1 MARTKKVG
9 FLSLALA
16 GSILVTAAG
25 MWALMAWVPSGAAE
39 ANGVSS
45 EIYNQ
50 VQGPYRLVVGISPG
64 RPVIPQTH
72 FAMQVMDADQ
82 DTLLRDS
89 DIQLFVTATGPD
101 GSVGFGPEQ
110 TYNDLSLAYFEIDV
124 PFDVVG
130 PWRVSVEINADE
142 SKEVFVLP
150 VSVGEPGPR
159 IQWIWVSVV
168 LVAIV
173 AVGIW
178 TWATMSRRGSEGSA

>member
-1 MARTKKVG
+1 MG

-39 ANGVSS
+39 AIGVSS

-72 FAMQVMDADQ
+72 FAMQVMDANQ

-130 PWRVSVEINADE
+130 PWRVSVEINANE

-178 TWATMSRRGSEGSA
+178 TWATMSRRGSDGSA

>member
-16 GSILVTAAG
+16 GSILATVAG
-25 MWALMAWVPSGAAE
+25 MWALMAWIPGGAAE

-72 FAMQVMDADQ
+72 FAMQVMDADR

-130 PWRVSVEINADE
+130 PWRVSVEINANDG
-142 SKEVFVLP
+142 KEVFVLP
-150 VSVGEPGPR
+150 MSVGEPGPR
-159 IQWIWVSVV
+159 IQWIWISVI

-173 AVGIW
+173 VVGIW
-178 TWATMSRRGSEGSA
+178 TWATMSRRGSDGSA

>member
-1 MARTKKVG
+1 MG

-39 ANGVSS
+39 AIGVSS

-72 FAMQVMDADQ
+72 FAMQVMDATQ

-110 TYNDLSLAYFEIDV
+110 TYNDLSLAYF
-124 PFDVVG
+124 
-130 PWRVSVEINADE
+130 
-142 SKEVFVLP
+142 K
-150 VSVGEPGPR
+150 
-159 IQWIWVSVV
+159 
-168 LVAIV
+168 
-173 AVGIW
+173 
-178 TWATMSRRGSEGSA
+178 

>member
-1 MARTKKVG
+1 MG

-25 MWALMAWVPSGAAE
+25 MWALMAWVHSGAAE

-178 TWATMSRRGSEGSA
+178 TSATMSRRGSEGSA

>member
-1 MARTKKVG
+1 LARTKKVG

-72 FAMQVMDADQ
+72 FAMQVMDTDQ

-124 PFDVVG
+124 PFD
-130 PWRVSVEINADE
+130 
-142 SKEVFVLP
+142 EVISLLRFRDSRGRSRSLNRRFSSNGLLP
-150 VSVGEPGPR
+150 K
-159 IQWIWVSVV
+159 
-168 LVAIV
+168 
-173 AVGIW
+173 
-178 TWATMSRRGSEGSA
+178 SAFSG